1 MDSKTEDMM
10 FNGFYNLA
18 IMQAIKNIS
27 NTYMYDLSERESF
40 MLFVNNL
47 QKHMEP
53 GEA

>member
-1 MDSKTEDMM
+1 MNEQDKVM
-10 FNGFYNLA
+10 NVFYNIA
-18 IMQAIKNIS
+18 VMAAIKNIS